1 MSKVQN
7 KVNGFTL
14 VELLIAS
21 VIMGILAT
29 ILVPTLLQYIE
40 RSHETIDITNVREAY
55 LEVRTASMIDGAAGV
70 SRTVKLEQKRDDWQ
84 SFNPVTIAGIKHYT
98 WEGDTDHWKGIP
110 AANGECEITYTPSTG
125 IVFYWKGKS
134 ETSTVTGIDFNEDLH
149 SALNQTCLLYTSPS
163 PRD

>member
-1 MSKVQN
+1 MSKAQN
-7 KVNGFTL
+7 KVKGFTL

-21 VIMGILAT
+21 VIMGILAA

-98 WEGDTDHWKGIP
+98 WEGDTH
-110 AANGECEITYTPSTG
+110 GERR
-125 IVFYWKGKS
+125 V
-134 ETSTVTGIDFNEDLH
+134 
-149 SALNQTCLLYTSPS
+149 
-163 PRD
+163 

>member
-29 ILVPTLLQYIE
+29 ILVPALLQYIE

-55 LEVRTASMIDGAAGV
+55 LKVRTASMSDGAAGV
-70 SRTVKLEQKRDDWQ
+70 SKTVKLEQKRDD
-84 SFNPVTIAGIKHYT
+84 
-98 WEGDTDHWKGIP
+98 
-110 AANGECEITYTPSTG
+110 
-125 IVFYWKGKS
+125 
-134 ETSTVTGIDFNEDLH
+134 
-149 SALNQTCLLYTSPS
+149 
-163 PRD
+163 

>member
-29 ILVPTLLQYIE
+29 ILVPALLQYIE

-55 LEVRTASMIDGAAGV
+55 LKVRTASMIDGAAGV
-70 SRTVKLEQKRDDWQ
+70 FKTVKLEQKRDD
-84 SFNPVTIAGIKHYT
+84 
-98 WEGDTDHWKGIP
+98 
-110 AANGECEITYTPSTG
+110 
-125 IVFYWKGKS
+125 
-134 ETSTVTGIDFNEDLH
+134 
-149 SALNQTCLLYTSPS
+149 
-163 PRD
+163 

>member
-1 MSKVQN
+1 MSKAQN
-7 KVNGFTL
+7 KVKGFTL

-21 VIMGILAT
+21 VIMGILAA

-110 AANGECEITYTPSTG
+110 TANGECEITYTPSTG

-149 SALNQTCLLYTSPS
+149 SALNNTSILS
-163 PRD
+163 DLIAN

>member
-1 MSKVQN
+1 MSKAQN
-7 KVNGFTL
+7 KVKGFTL

-21 VIMGILAT
+21 VIMGILAA

-110 AANGECEITYTPSTG
+110 TANGECEIPIRLRPASFSTG
-125 IVFYWKGKS
+125 KGRAKPVQLLVLTLTKICIV
-134 ETSTVTGIDFNEDLH
+134 H
-149 SALNQTCLLYTSPS
+149 
-163 PRD
+163 